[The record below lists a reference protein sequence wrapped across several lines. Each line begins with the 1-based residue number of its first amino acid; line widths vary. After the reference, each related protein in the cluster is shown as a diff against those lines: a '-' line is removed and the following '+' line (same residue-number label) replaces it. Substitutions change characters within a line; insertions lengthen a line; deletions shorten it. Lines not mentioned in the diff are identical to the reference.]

1 MSYLMISPSLI
12 MLNHFSNYSLIKTFG
27 RQLLYA
33 MIGVE
38 ALPPTAVFAGL
49 LKSLE
54 AGMEAN
60 IRKHIVADHM
70 ADRMLAW

>member
-1 MSYLMISPSLI
+1 
-12 MLNHFSNYSLIKTFG
+12 
-27 RQLLYA
+27 

-38 ALPPTAVFAGL
+38 ALPPTAVFVGM

-70 ADRMLAW
+70 ADRMLAVGIK